1 MALSSARLS
10 VNARVRE
17 AAVNKGRPLALG
29 ETSRAVE
36 ILQQCLVEFGF
47 RMPISTTRSG
57 LMDGIFGHETETTV
71 KAFQAQH
78 SLKADGMAGPNTL
91 GRLDALCQAREARE
105 EALILAE
112 MNAPPPIRRWNA
124 T

>member
-17 AAVNKGRPLALG
+17 AAVNKGRPLARD

-36 ILQQCLVEFGF
+36 ILQQSLVEFGF
-47 RMPISTTRSG
+47 PMPISTKRSG
-57 LMDGIFGHETETTV
+57 LMDGIFGHETEATV

-78 SLKADGMAGPNTL
+78 GLKADGMAGPMTL
-91 GRLDALCQAREARE
+91 ERLDALCQAREARE
-105 EALILAE
+105 NALILAE